1 MKQLNK
7 SQKAITD
14 KLINVVANP
23 STVTIKHGRRCGKF
37 GRKVIKYTRL
47 PQIKTLVKLLDSLDI
62 KHQTSSYSYDLT
74 TKCAGMVYTT
84 GGGTRDYIANK
95 LKVDAIDLN
104 IDTQHKWAG
113 QNDDIASKILGL
125 IIFLGYDI
133 TLPDPDDSDDLDKFI
148 WVHHTIRD
156 LKDKFPNGNLLTK

>member
-1 MKQLNK
+1 MKKLNK
-7 SQKAITD
+7 QQQVVVD

-74 TKCAGMVYTT
+74 TKSAGMVYTT
-84 GGGTRDYIANK
+84 GGGTRDYTANK

-104 IDTQHKWAG
+104 IDTQYKWAG

-133 TLPDPDDSDDLDKFI
+133 NLPKPDNSDWLDKFT
-148 WVHHTIRD
+148 WVHHTITD
-156 LKDKFPNGNLLTK
+156 LKDKFPNGNIGA